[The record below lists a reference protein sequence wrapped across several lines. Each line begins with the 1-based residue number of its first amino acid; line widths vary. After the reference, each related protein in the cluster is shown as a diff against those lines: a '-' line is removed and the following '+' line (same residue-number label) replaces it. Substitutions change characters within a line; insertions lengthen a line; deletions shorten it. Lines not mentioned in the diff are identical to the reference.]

1 MEKHAMKDFKHIWK
15 SSCNFGGN
23 LKPNY
28 TSLSKSEG
36 TMQIQC
42 QIKWLLDEFA

>member
-1 MEKHAMKDFKHIWK
+1 MEKQAMKDFKHIGK

-28 TSLSKSEG
+28 TPLYPRLKK
-36 TMQIQC
+36 QC
-42 QIKWLLDEFA
+42 IFNVKLNDY